1 MPLTLLSSYAK
12 MSFAPRPSSSKFG
25 GKMNPSNM
33 GRKIVTYTLPSGTVI
48 SSEGLPQGLDDDELA
63 KVIEALEDKDQVK

>member
-1 MPLTLLSSYAK
+1 
-12 MSFAPRPSSSKFG
+12 
-25 GKMNPSNM
+25 M